1 MYANISHEFR
11 TPLTIIKG
19 MTGLLKNEEDSNHKK
34 RLLKNID
41 QSNDQLLHLVD
52 QMLDLASLDANKLEA
67 HYKNADVIAF
77 IKKSVELY
85 RSFLDSK
92 QIGLEFHTNIEVLRM
107 DFDDDKLQKI
117 LNNLLSNAIKFTPDG
132 GKIQLSTNQQD
143 NNLKIVVSDTGKGI
157 KKGDLPHVFER
168 YYKTYDI
175 QGHEGTGIGLSLTSE
190 LVNLLGGTINVKSKK
205 NNGTTFTVILP
216 IKNVAA
222 ENCVSHHLPFVD
234 RRLIPPSNDVPL
246 NNQTARQT
254 ILLVEDN
261 KDIQNFIR
269 SLLLPNFNI
278 LTAHNGLEGLK
289 IANMKDVDFILSDVM
304 MPKMDGF
311 EFCKKIKSQVVTSHI
326 PFVMVSARTH
336 TQDKQQ
342 AYKLGVDA
350 YLTKPFNI
358 EELKLLIDNLLRKQ
372 KEQKQDLLQLLS
384 MQQPVIKSQK
394 INKLDFDLIRE
405 LQAIILNDT
414 SKLSAAEVAKQLLMS
429 RTQLHRK
436 VKALTGKSLTHYSN
450 HIRIEKAKYLLKT
463 SELQIKEIAY
473 SIGFESS
480 TYFIRLFKSEVGTTP
495 EDFRNNRGLAHV
507 MPRLEQ

>member
-1 MYANISHEFR
+1 
-11 TPLTIIKG
+11 
-19 MTGLLKNEEDSNHKK
+19 
-34 RLLKNID
+34 
-41 QSNDQLLHLVD
+41 
-52 QMLDLASLDANKLEA
+52 
-67 HYKNADVIAF
+67 
-77 IKKSVELY
+77 
-85 RSFLDSK
+85 
-92 QIGLEFHTNIEVLRM
+92 
-107 DFDDDKLQKI
+107 
-117 LNNLLSNAIKFTPDG
+117 
-132 GKIQLSTNQQD
+132 
-143 NNLKIVVSDTGKGI
+143 
-157 KKGDLPHVFER
+157 
-168 YYKTYDI
+168 
-175 QGHEGTGIGLSLTSE
+175 
-190 LVNLLGGTINVKSKK
+190 
-205 NNGTTFTVILP
+205 
-216 IKNVAA
+216 
-222 ENCVSHHLPFVD
+222 
-234 RRLIPPSNDVPL
+234 
-246 NNQTARQT
+246 
-254 ILLVEDN
+254 
-261 KDIQNFIR
+261 
-269 SLLLPNFNI
+269 
-278 LTAHNGLEGLK
+278 
-289 IANMKDVDFILSDVM
+289 MKDVDFILSDVM

-495 EDFRNNRGLAHV
+495 EDFRNNRDLAHV